1 MEFHQKITIPRILRP
16 LVHRDAALD
25 TFAQNFHQQT
35 FVVLSAPTGWGK
47 TALLVQWAET
57 RAPSR
62 VAWYT
67 LDASDRDPAL
77 FLSYLVSTLHF
88 VPKISELRDDVENP
102 DPKNFPATFHR
113 LATTLANVDTDIAI
127 VLDDLHVLD
136 ATEEPLPGVSQITH
150 FLSTLITYAPRCH
163 LILSSRTIPTLP
175 GMVRLMSQGHGS
187 IYDYRLLRCSAE
199 EVKRLAEPDL
209 SLDQTQA
216 EQIAEEYDGWITGI
230 LFGLEQQ
237 RSGVDSPYPIL
248 SVDDFLA
255 ELVDPLPSHLQE
267 FLEETSVLDELI
279 VGHCDRV
286 RDRQDSAV
294 LLDAVSRRGLFI
306 LSHGTSMAYHQLF
319 RDMLVRRLQ
328 RTPERYRQCCHRAA
342 SVYEE
347 QGMVGRALRCLLD
360 AQDIDAA
367 WTLLRNHLPHLRQR
381 SLHTT
386 ALSCL
391 DDAAQVQQV
400 PPDLLILQAR
410 LYADLAMW
418 DRAIAVTRIAETM
431 ANMSSDLRYESRVF
445 RVGCLLFR
453 GSIEQA
459 QHELDELL
467 THPVPPAMTVLVSIT
482 QGRLCSMTGN
492 IEAAIE
498 AFNQALTYAETN
510 RADMATLGGIYD
522 NLGFVY
528 AVARDYTLALQYLQS
543 ANQCWQSCQNHGRRA
558 ATLNNLGTIA
568 IGEQRLADAH
578 TYLTTGLAL
587 AQQTQRRR
595 EEPYLQYSL
604 AELQLITATTERALA
619 QFVTSY
625 TAAHQ
630 YTIRVIEEQ
639 AITGA
644 WLSALLLQSPTTVEW
659 QERVQSY
666 LPMQTE
672 VGKGRLILIEYL
684 EKIQIEVHVND
695 LSIIHP
701 YLPHLSPVERVL
713 VALFEVFEAWKKDA
727 WTPKHSGWLLCTQ
740 WIGSFSSDMQRHLAR
755 LVPSFL
761 RSIEEQSSLAH
772 TLVQFLDPLPP
783 ESHVST
789 LSSNL
794 GQEPSVSITTLGKF
808 SCLVDSQSRELTA
821 IQKTI
826 LSRILDHRAPL
837 ALEQLWVDVW
847 GEREMISGT
856 LYKAIQRMRVETGLT
871 LEINKGHIIAHRD
884 LDSIHCDVWEF
895 ETFCRSQQW
904 EQAIDVY
911 QGDFLVTG
919 AAESLWI
926 YSRREHLR
934 HLFHQAL
941 QGAAERLLH
950 TDPPHAI
957 DYYQRWLANDPCNE
971 DAVMMIMKLAAELG
985 KRPILET
992 TYRKF
997 KQSMKQDGI
1006 PLGTEVQAL
1015 YEQLSV

>member
-16 LVHRDAALD
+16 LVHRDVALD
-25 TFAQNFHQQT
+25 AFAQNFHQQT

-57 RAPSR
+57 RAPCR

-77 FLSYLVSTLHF
+77 FLSYLVATLHF
-88 VPKISELRDDVENP
+88 VPKISELRDDTENP

-113 LATTLANVDTDIAI
+113 LATTLANVETDIAI

-136 ATEEPLPGVSQITH
+136 ATEEPLPGVSQITN

-187 IYDYRLLRCSAE
+187 IYDYRLLRCSTE
-199 EVKRLAEPDL
+199 EVRRLAEPDL

-216 EQIAEEYDGWITGI
+216 QQIAEEYDGWITGI

-237 RSGVDSPYPIL
+237 RSGVNSPYPIL

-286 RDRQDSAV
+286 RDCQDSAT

-319 RDMLVRRLQ
+319 RDMLSRRLQ
-328 RTPERYRQCCHRAA
+328 RTPERYRCCCQRAA

-360 AQDIDAA
+360 TQDIDAA
-367 WTLLRNHLPHLRQR
+367 WTLLRNHLPQLRQR

-391 DDAAQVQQV
+391 DDAAHVQQI
-400 PPDLLILQAR
+400 PPDLLVLQAR

-418 DRAIAVTRIAETM
+418 DRAIAATRVAETT
-431 ANMSSDLRYESRVF
+431 AITLPDVRYEARVF
-445 RVGCLLFR
+445 RVECLLFC
-453 GSIEQA
+453 GSIDQA
-459 QHELDELL
+459 KHELDELL
-467 THPVPPAMTVLVSIT
+467 AHPVPSTMTVLVAIA
-482 QGRLCSMTGN
+482 QGRLCSMTGQ
-492 IEAAIE
+492 IDAAIK
-498 AFNQALTYAETN
+498 AFNQARVYAEN
-510 RADMATLGGIYD
+510 NQADMVTLGTIYD
-522 NLGFVY
+522 NLGFVH
-528 AVARDYTLALQYLQS
+528 AVARNYTLAVQYLQS
-543 ANQCWQSCQNHGRRA
+543 ADQCWHTCQNHGRRA
-558 ATLNNLGTIA
+558 MTLNNLGTIA
-568 IGEQRLADAH
+568 MGEQHLVDAQVS
-578 TYLTTGLAL
+578 LTTGLAI

-595 EEPYLQYSL
+595 EEAYLQYSL
-604 AELQLITATTERALA
+604 AELQFITAATERALA
-619 QFVTSY
+619 QFETAY
-625 TAAHQ
+625 TTAHQ
-630 YTIRVIEEQ
+630 YAIRVIQEQ
-639 AITGA
+639 SVTGA
-644 WLSALLLQSPTTVEW
+644 WLAALLLQSSTAVEW
-659 QERVQSY
+659 QERTQLY

-672 VGKGRLILIEYL
+672 VGKGRVNLIQCVEQ
-684 EKIQIEVHVND
+684 IQARKQIDD
-695 LSIIHP
+695 LTTIRP

-713 VALFEVFEAWKKDA
+713 VALFESFEAWQADR
-727 WTPKHSGWLLCTQ
+727 WIPTHSGWMLCTQ
-740 WIGSFSSDMQRHLAR
+740 WMSSFSTDMQRHLAR
-755 LVPSFL
+755 LVSSFL
-761 RSIEEQSSLAH
+761 RAIEEQSSLAQK
-772 TLVQFLDPLPP
+772 LVQFLDPLPQ
-783 ESHVST
+783 EKQLT
-789 LSSNL
+789 ISSSKFN
-794 GQEPSVSITTLGKF
+794 QEPSIAITALGKF
-808 SCLVDSQSRELTA
+808 SCAVHNQLRELTG

-826 LSRILDHRAPL
+826 LARILDHRAPL
-837 ALEQLWVDVW
+837 ALEQLWADIW
-847 GEREMISGT
+847 GEREMITGT
-856 LYKAIQRMRVETGLT
+856 VYKAIQRMRVETGLT
-871 LEINKGHIIAHRD
+871 LEINKGHIIAHRE
-884 LDSIHCDVWEF
+884 LDTIHYDVWEF
-895 ETFCRSQQW
+895 EIFCRSQQW
-904 EQAIDVY
+904 EQAIEVY

-919 AAESLWI
+919 GTESLWI

-941 QGAAERLLH
+941 QGAADRLLQ

-971 DAVMMIMKLAAELG
+971 DAVVMIMKLAAKLG

-997 KQSMKQDGI
+997 EQALKQDGI